1 MVEKD
6 VEMFLEACEL
16 KGLSMKTIGSYEQT
30 LRLFMQHLYKI
41 GIERT
46 ENVTHLTIQGY
57 IQEIRRRGKYTAV
70 TNQDARNYPEN
81 RPDYGKQVSDVT
93 INNYLRNLRVF
104 FNWCVDEDIFKKE
117 VTKMDEMMNMNE
129 TTMENET
136 SVEVVPEENVQMI
149 DNEETSSNGSGIGLA
164 VGAVGL
170 VAAVGYGLYRKH
182 KAKKQNKDE
191 EKPKTKKKIV
201 WQKPWKLENVDSAQ
215 VDVPDEDV
223 EETSEEK

>member
-1 MVEKD
+1 
-6 VEMFLEACEL
+6 
-16 KGLSMKTIGSYEQT
+16 
-30 LRLFMQHLYKI
+30 
-41 GIERT
+41 
-46 ENVTHLTIQGY
+46 
-57 IQEIRRRGKYTAV
+57 
-70 TNQDARNYPEN
+70 
-81 RPDYGKQVSDVT
+81 
-93 INNYLRNLRVF
+93 
-104 FNWCVDEDIFKKE
+104 
-117 VTKMDEMMNMNE
+117 MDEMMNMNE
-129 TTMENET
+129 TTMESET

-191 EKPKTKKKIV
+191 EKPKTKKI
-201 WQKPWKLENVDSAQ
+201 ENVDSAQ

>member
-1 MVEKD
+1 
-6 VEMFLEACEL
+6 
-16 KGLSMKTIGSYEQT
+16 
-30 LRLFMQHLYKI
+30 
-41 GIERT
+41 
-46 ENVTHLTIQGY
+46 
-57 IQEIRRRGKYTAV
+57 
-70 TNQDARNYPEN
+70 
-81 RPDYGKQVSDVT
+81 
-93 INNYLRNLRVF
+93 
-104 FNWCVDEDIFKKE
+104 
-117 VTKMDEMMNMNE
+117 MDEMMNMNE

-182 KAKKQNKDE
+182 KDK

-201 WQKPWKLENVDSAQ
+201 WQKPWKIENVDSAQ

>member
-1 MVEKD
+1 
-6 VEMFLEACEL
+6 
-16 KGLSMKTIGSYEQT
+16 
-30 LRLFMQHLYKI
+30 
-41 GIERT
+41 
-46 ENVTHLTIQGY
+46 
-57 IQEIRRRGKYTAV
+57 
-70 TNQDARNYPEN
+70 
-81 RPDYGKQVSDVT
+81 
-93 INNYLRNLRVF
+93 
-104 FNWCVDEDIFKKE
+104 
-117 VTKMDEMMNMNE
+117 MDEMMNMNE

-201 WQKPWKLENVDSAQ
+201 WQKPLKIENVDSAQ

>member
-1 MVEKD
+1 
-6 VEMFLEACEL
+6 
-16 KGLSMKTIGSYEQT
+16 
-30 LRLFMQHLYKI
+30 
-41 GIERT
+41 
-46 ENVTHLTIQGY
+46 
-57 IQEIRRRGKYTAV
+57 
-70 TNQDARNYPEN
+70 
-81 RPDYGKQVSDVT
+81 
-93 INNYLRNLRVF
+93 
-104 FNWCVDEDIFKKE
+104 
-117 VTKMDEMMNMNE
+117 MDEMMNMNE
-129 TTMENET
+129 TTMESET

-191 EKPKTKKKIV
+191 DKPKTKKKIV
-201 WQKPWKLENVDSAQ
+201 WQKPWKIENVDSAQ

>member
-1 MVEKD
+1 
-6 VEMFLEACEL
+6 
-16 KGLSMKTIGSYEQT
+16 
-30 LRLFMQHLYKI
+30 
-41 GIERT
+41 
-46 ENVTHLTIQGY
+46 
-57 IQEIRRRGKYTAV
+57 
-70 TNQDARNYPEN
+70 
-81 RPDYGKQVSDVT
+81 
-93 INNYLRNLRVF
+93 
-104 FNWCVDEDIFKKE
+104 
-117 VTKMDEMMNMNE
+117 MDEMMNMNE

-191 EKPKTKKKIV
+191 EKPKTKKIV
-201 WQKPWKLENVDSAQ
+201 WQKLWKIENVDSAQ